1 MFLGVFLR
9 FFREICHQSAG
20 RESVR
25 IAFDRCAETV
35 GSIETDLIRDHVHCQ
50 FVDSA
55 RRERIHMTDDLSHD
69 F

>member
-35 GSIETDLIRDHVHCQ
+35 GSIETDLIRDHVI
-50 FVDSA
+50 VS
-55 RRERIHMTDDLSHD
+55 S
-69 F
+69 